1 MTPLLYY
8 LFLKPISLLPLRF
21 SYLISD
27 LLFVLNHYVIRYRKN
42 LILNNIRNSFPEKS
56 DKEHKK
62 IARDFNRFFCDFIVE
77 SIRCFSMSNKEALK
91 RCKAINPEVLDELHK
106 KKKSIVLA
114 FGHYNNWE
122 MVAMALGSSLKHKTS
137 AIYKPLSNNFFDK
150 KFRETRGKSSLQ
162 LVPKRETKTFLE
174 EKKDKA
180 YLVGFGCDQ
189 CPKRNKT
196 NLFWTK
202 FLNQD
207 TAVMFGTEKY
217 AVDYDY
223 AVVFLYITRRKRGYY
238 DVELKIIEENPR
250 ESKYGSIT
258 KQHTKLLE
266 DQIKQNPQY
275 WLWSHKRWKLQ
286 KQDHEICH

>member
-56 DKEHKK
+56 DEEHKK

-122 MVAMALGSSLKHKTS
+122 MVATALGGSLKHKTS
-137 AIYKPLSNNFFDK
+137 AIYKPLSNKFFDK
-150 KFRETRGKSSLQ
+150 KFRETRGKSGLQ
-162 LVPKRETKTFLE
+162 LIPKQETKSFLKD
-174 EKKDKA
+174 KKDKT
-180 YLVGFGCDQ
+180 YLVGFGSDQ

-217 AVDYDY
+217 AVDFDY
-223 AVVFLYITRRKRGYY
+223 AVVFLNIERVKRGYY
-238 DVELKIIEENPR
+238 EVELKIIEENPQQA
-250 ESKYGSIT
+250 KYGSIT

-266 DQIKQNPQY
+266 DQIIQNPQY